1 MVTTATGCE
10 LLAEINRV
18 KRIIEN
24 TRSPYLRRDME
35 KHLKRLE
42 REVKRC
48 RKSRHTKNGSRRD
61 CRA

>member
-1 MVTTATGCE
+1 MATNAHECE
-10 LLAEINRV
+10 LIAEIRRV
-18 KRIIEN
+18 KCIIEN

-35 KHLKRLE
+35 KYLKRLE

-48 RKSRHTKNGSRRD
+48 RKSQHMKNGSRLG